1 MSAGLLAPA
10 DIMNHQ
16 IADLGIPIDSL
27 SSGAAL
33 ARFSDKVAEKATV
46 VNPEKERK
54 KKAPTKIWRDANTSG
69 PKISCH
75 IIDRIEY
82 RHRGQGGTPDIWP

>member
-16 IADLGIPIDSL
+16 IADLGIPVDSL

-33 ARFSDKVAEKATV
+33 VEIEPKGIIATHD
-46 VNPEKERK
+46 P
-54 KKAPTKIWRDANTSG
+54 AW
-69 PKISCH
+69 
-75 IIDRIEY
+75 IEMS
-82 RHRGQGGTPDIWP
+82 W

>member
-16 IADLGIPIDSL
+16 IADLGIPADSI

-33 ARFSDKVAEKATV
+33 DK
-46 VNPEKERK
+46 
-54 KKAPTKIWRDANTSG
+54 
-69 PKISCH
+69 
-75 IIDRIEY
+75 
-82 RHRGQGGTPDIWP
+82 PDLALKWGDQ